1 MAKIRAMISQ
11 MEDKIEIPAIT
22 RFFFLSKSVSEQ
34 TIVSFEQFL
43 QELLNFKGEHCTYF
57 SIYWNPIYLKIFPH
71 LLYLKRI
78 KRYVHSV
85 KFHCEKKRKLI
96 FYPWPPPLPS
106 RLNTKKIRRW
116 KISHPRKKVPSNVIW
131 SLIEACFFV

>member
-1 MAKIRAMISQ
+1 MISQ

-57 SIYWNPIYLKIFPH
+57 Q
-71 LLYLKRI
+71 LY
-78 KRYVHSV
+78 
-85 KFHCEKKRKLI
+85 
-96 FYPWPPPLPS
+96 
-106 RLNTKKIRRW
+106 
-116 KISHPRKKVPSNVIW
+116 
-131 SLIEACFFV
+131 